1 MHACVFVIRRFACS
15 CNGTRPAAGRRSERP
30 EPASTLLFTCL
41 CAASAM
47 LFNTGRACSHP
58 SWLLVIF
65 QSSAA
70 PSFSISPTP
79 LPHLVGAVHIQ
90 LFLTFIVLSS
100 DTDRQTDRQTFCFH
114 ILFIYLFYDNDAMLI
129 NVRWILTTA
138 PFEPHHRVCVCGW
151 KWKFRFK
158 RWGGRPVG
166 YDQP

>member
-1 MHACVFVIRRFACS
+1 MFVIRRFACS

-41 CAASAM
+41 CAASAT

-58 SWLLVIF
+58 SWLLL
-65 QSSAA
+65 SSAQ
-70 PSFSISPTP
+70 IR
-79 LPHLVGAVHIQ
+79 H
-90 LFLTFIVLSS
+90 
-100 DTDRQTDRQTFCFH
+100 RQTD
-114 ILFIYLFYDNDAMLI
+114 ILFSYLLYDNDAMLI
-129 NVRWILTTA
+129 NARWILTTA